1 MEDKF
6 GISQM
11 CMNFLK
17 QRMEKLFPKKRLLKY
32 RYGHIL
38 DLNIDSPY
46 DEDYSLKK
54 HIALN
59 EVKVC
64 QNYMDVSLGN
74 MHTQK
79 FVKIYNPEKYKT

>member
-11 CMNFLK
+11 CRNFLK
-17 QRMEKLFPKKRLLKY
+17 QRMEKLFPKKCLLKY
-32 RYGHIL
+32 RYDQIL

-46 DEDYSLKK
+46 DEDCSLKK

-59 EVKVC
+59 EVEVC
-64 QNYMDVSLGN
+64 WNYTDVSLAN
-74 MHTQK
+74 THTQK
-79 FVKIYNPEKYKT
+79 YIKIYNPEKYKT